1 MSIFGIFRYFEL
13 VPKRGQHRYAC
24 VPGSRKRSRA
34 ALYLYVCVSLAGC
47 AQLPPETGAPPS
59 SFAPSGAGS
68 LPLEIGVLI
77 AGWHTGIVL
86 PVSEL
91 GPLRPLLRSAPGA
104 RYVSFGWGNRRFY
117 MSAHPGSGDAIA
129 ALFRSASTVFVQPA
143 ATPSGL
149 TASDIHIHWL
159 CADRDQVWRVDHY
172 IAQSLLRPAHPV
184 DLGPGPFPDSRF
196 YASTAHYSAVHTC
209 NTWTAAALEYAHLSI
224 SATGVLFSGQV
235 DGRVSGLHACPAA
248 Q

>member
-1 MSIFGIFRYFEL
+1 M
-13 VPKRGQHRYAC
+13 A
-24 VPGSRKRSRA
+24 
-34 ALYLYVCVSLAGC
+34 LAGC
-47 AQLPPETGAPPS
+47 AQLPPETGAPPA

-68 LPLEIGVLI
+68 LPFKIGVLI

-86 PVSEL
+86 PVWEL
-91 GPLRPLLRSAPGA
+91 GPLRPLLRADPGA

-117 MSAHPGSGDAIA
+117 MSGHPGPGDAIA
-129 ALFRSASTVFVQPA
+129 ALFRSPSTVLVQPA
-143 ATPSGL
+143 ATPSDL

-159 CADRDQVWRVDHY
+159 CTGRDQVWRVDRY
-172 IAQSLLRPAHPV
+172 IEQSMVRPRHPV

-209 NTWTAAALEYAHLSI
+209 NTWTAAALEYAHLPI

-235 DGRVSGLHACPAA
+235 DGRVSGLRACRRA